1 MPDAV
6 VPLLAT
12 AVVLAVLLPV
22 RRPPRNRLTIGDD
35 ALRLQLGVWDKLY
48 CCRSDV
54 VVAIADVEGVT
65 VSPRR
70 LVPVS
75 GIRLPGTAIPGLM
88 RAGSYGR
95 GSARDFWNV
104 RRADSLLV
112 IQLRPGAAYR
122 RLVLEVIDPTTTARD
137 LRPALGAY
145 TGALA

>member
-1 MPDAV
+1 M
-6 VPLLAT
+6 

-22 RRPPRNRLTIGDD
+22 GRPPRNRLTIQDN
-35 ALRLQLGVWDKLY
+35 ALRIQLGVWDKLY

-70 LVPVS
+70 LVAAS
-75 GIRLPGTAIPGLM
+75 GIRLPGTAIPGLV

-104 RRADSLLV
+104 RRADVLLV
-112 IQLRPGAAYR
+112 IQMRPGAPYR
-122 RLVLEVIDPTTTARD
+122 RLVVEVTDPSAIARD

-145 TGALA
+145 TGALN